1 MKSGYQ
7 LGQEKRGILGGF
19 SGAILCFKCYL
30 RATFSTIV
38 FTLCLG
44 TTVIY
49 THKQRNEM
57 KNSLIHCLCTDPE
70 HEMWMSPIS
79 DIGVFFKIQI
89 NVKIVQCSPNNF
101 HFWWNILILWAPAA
115 QKNPGSTPARFSFEG
130 HVQVINLHWQEN
142 YWQIYFCDF

>member
-7 LGQEKRGILGGF
+7 LGQEKKGILGGF
-19 SGAILCFKCYL
+19 SGAILYFKCYL

-38 FTLCLG
+38 FTLCLR

-70 HEMWMSPIS
+70 HEMLLSPIS
-79 DIGVFFKIQI
+79 DIGVFFKIVTQY
-89 NVKIVQCSPNNF
+89 K
-101 HFWWNILILWAPAA
+101 LM
-115 QKNPGSTPARFSFEG
+115 
-130 HVQVINLHWQEN
+130 
-142 YWQIYFCDF
+142 

>member
-7 LGQEKRGILGGF
+7 LGQEKKGILGGSQELF
-19 SGAILCFKCYL
+19 CILNVIWELLFP
-30 RATFSTIV
+30 TIV
-38 FTLCLG
+38 FTLCLR

-79 DIGVFFKIQI
+79 DIGVFFKIVTQY
-89 NVKIVQCSPNNF
+89 K
-101 HFWWNILILWAPAA
+101 LM
-115 QKNPGSTPARFSFEG
+115 
-130 HVQVINLHWQEN
+130 
-142 YWQIYFCDF
+142 